1 VVRGSRLS
9 DLIDV
14 KNLLIYVILCGSAFS
29 AFVGAPAEANTI
41 LAAGTL
47 GEPGI
52 DVDARALGMGGAALG
67 LFDGSNVNSANP
79 AVPASCESAV
89 FSFTLRRGYNS
100 YETAVGRSV
109 ETTYDFL
116 RAELAV
122 PVSRSLVASLG
133 LREELNQNY
142 ELTRPLEYEGA
153 VIGTSRLRGSGSVYS
168 FSAGLAGRLGSR
180 WFIGGGAGYDFGAP
194 EEIYVKEFKAKGYS
208 RIEERLEA
216 SYRGV
221 KVGVGAGYSIS
232 DKFTVGGAVGVF
244 NTHRVHETLYTEYA
258 TLREG
263 DHRFAMPW
271 SAGVGS
277 AYVFGPRGRL
287 AADLRYTAWSKSA
300 ADGRDF
306 GYRDTLEVH
315 AGAEGRLTAAPKAFF
330 LWRMPYRAGASYV
343 PWYSTERGEFAKA
356 GVAVGAGYLFRNNEN
371 SRLDVTLEYGR
382 RGDLGSQGLKEEMF
396 DFYLSIVG
404 LEAWLGKR
412 GRED

>member
-1 VVRGSRLS
+1 MVRASGLVGS
-9 DLIDV
+9 IDV
-14 KNLLIYVILCGSAFS
+14 KNLLKYVILCGSALSVF
-29 AFVGAPAEANTI
+29 AGAPAGANTI

-47 GEPGI
+47 GEPGT

-79 AVPASCESAV
+79 AVPASYESAV
-89 FSFTLRRGYNS
+89 FGFTLKRGYNS

-109 ETTYDFL
+109 EITYDFL
-116 RAELAV
+116 RAELAI
-122 PVSRSLVASLG
+122 PVSKSLVASVG

-142 ELTRPLEYEGA
+142 ELASPLEYEGA

-168 FSAGLAGRLGSR
+168 FTAGLAGRLGSR
-180 WFIGGGAGYDFGAP
+180 WFVGGNAGYDFGAP
-194 EEIYVKEFKAKGYS
+194 EEIYIKEFKAKGFS

-216 SYRGV
+216 SYRGI
-221 KVGVGAGYSIS
+221 KAGVGAGFSVS
-232 DKFTVGGAVGVF
+232 EKFTVGGAVGVL
-244 NTHRVHETLYTEYA
+244 NNHHVHETLYTEYA

-287 AADLRYTAWSKSA
+287 AADLRYTAWSRSA

-306 GYRDTLEVH
+306 GYRNTLEFH
-315 AGAEGRLTAAPKAFF
+315 AGAEGRLTAVPKAFF

-343 PWYSTERGEFAKA
+343 PWYSTERGDFAKA
-356 GVAVGAGYLFRNNEN
+356 AVAVGAGYLFRNNEN

-382 RGDLGSQGLKEEMF
+382 RGDLASQGLREDTF

>member
-1 VVRGSRLS
+1 VVRASGLAGP
-9 DLIDV
+9 IDV
-14 KNLLIYVILCGSAFS
+14 KNLLIYVILYGTTFS
-29 AFVGAPAEANTI
+29 VFVGAPAGANTI

-47 GEPGI
+47 GEPGT

-79 AVPASCESAV
+79 AVPASYESAV
-89 FSFTLRRGYNS
+89 FSFTLYRGYNS
-100 YETAVGRSV
+100 YQTAVGRSV
-109 ETTYDFL
+109 EITYDFL
-116 RAELAV
+116 HAELAV
-122 PVSRSLVASLG
+122 PVSKSLVASLG

-142 ELTRPLEYEGA
+142 ELTRPLEVEGSE
-153 VIGTSRLRGSGSVYS
+153 IGTSRLRGSGSVYS
-168 FSAGLAGRLGSR
+168 FSAGLAGRLGKR

-194 EEIYVKEFKAKGYS
+194 EEIHIKDFKAKGYS

-221 KVGVGAGYSIS
+221 KGGVGAGFLIT
-232 DKFTVGGAVGVF
+232 DKFSLGGEVEVF
-244 NTHRVHETLYTEYA
+244 NAHRVHETLYTEYA

-277 AYVFGPRGRL
+277 AYILGPRGRL
-287 AADLRYTAWSKSA
+287 AADLRYTAWSRSA
-300 ADGRDF
+300 ADGRNF
-306 GYRDTLEVH
+306 GYRDTLELH

-330 LWRMPYRAGASYV
+330 LWRMPYRVGASYV

-356 GVAVGAGYLFRNNEN
+356 AVAVGAGYLFRNNEN

-382 RGDLGSQGLKEEMF
+382 RGGLASQGLNEEMF

>member
-1 VVRGSRLS
+1 MSVLAG
-9 DLIDV
+9 
-14 KNLLIYVILCGSAFS
+14 G
-29 AFVGAPAEANTI
+29 PAAANTI

-47 GEPGI
+47 GEPGT
-52 DVDARALGMGGAALG
+52 DADARALGMGGAVLG

-79 AVPASCESAV
+79 AVPASYDSAV
-89 FSFTLRRGYNS
+89 FAFTLCRGYNS
-100 YETAVGRSV
+100 YETAVGKSV
-109 ETTYDFL
+109 EITYDFL
-116 RAELAV
+116 RAELAI
-122 PVSRSLVASLG
+122 PVSRSLVVSLG

-142 ELTRPLEYEGA
+142 ELTRPLEYEEA

-168 FSAGLAGRLGSR
+168 ISGGLAGRLGGR
-180 WFIGGGAGYDFGAP
+180 WFVGGVAAYDFGAP
-194 EEIYVKEFKAKGYS
+194 EEIYIKEFKAKGYS

-216 SYRGV
+216 SYRGI
-221 KVGVGAGYSIS
+221 KAGVGGGFLFS
-232 DKFTVGGAVGVF
+232 DKFSVGGAFEVF
-244 NTHRVHETLYTEYA
+244 NTHRVHETVYTEYA
-258 TLREG
+258 TLREEN
-263 DHRFAMPW
+263 HRFAMPW

-277 AYVFGPRGRL
+277 AYIFGPRGRA
-287 AADLRYTAWSKSA
+287 AADLRYTAWSRSA

-306 GYRDTLEVH
+306 GYRDTLELH
-315 AGAEGRLTAAPKAFF
+315 AGVEGRLTAAPRAFF

-356 GVAVGAGYLFRNNEN
+356 AVAVGAGYLFRNNEN

-382 RGDLGSQGLKEEMF
+382 RGDLASQGLREEMF